1 MDAIR
6 FEDLGNG
13 KFALHGAL
21 TFSTATEALQTS
33 KDLFADHAR
42 IELDLGQVGIG
53 ADEAGEQAGRAGTGG
68 NARRQE
74 KRGCFGI
81 ADVQDGDS
89 AGLAVLLEWVNWAK
103 NYVREIRYINVPDEI
118 VAIAQISEVDDM
130 LTKGE
135 RWTGII

>member
-42 IELDLGQVGIG
+42 IELDLG
-53 ADEAGEQAGRAGTGG
+53 
-68 NARRQE
+68 
-74 KRGCFGI
+74 
-81 ADVQDGDS
+81 DVQDGDS